1 MSMAWDV
8 SNNIWASK
16 EARQTNPSKE
26 MDKNKN
32 GGKATQATSLTSKN
46 STNQA
51 VGTSNAFSVS
61 DTFSKSIW
69 GTNNNQQ

>member
-8 SNNIWASK
+8 SSNIWASK
-16 EARQTNPSKE
+16 EASQTNSSKE
-26 MDKNKN
+26 MVKNC
-32 GGKATQATSLTSKN
+32 GKVTQTTYLTSSKD
-46 STNQA
+46 STNK
-51 VGTSNAFSVS
+51 TFSNCNGSSVS

>member
-8 SNNIWASK
+8 SSNIWASR
-16 EARQTNPSKE
+16 EASQTNPLKG
-26 MDKNKN
+26 MDKN
-32 GGKATQATSLTSKN
+32 GGKATKTTSQTSTQD
-46 STNQA
+46 SANQ
-51 VGTSNAFSVS
+51 TSSKSNTFSVS